1 MRVALVH
8 DYLNQYG
15 GGERV
20 LGFLC
25 EMFPR
30 AHIFT
35 LIYDERLTGGAF
47 RGRQIH
53 TSFLQKIPW
62 AKKNHRFLPI
72 LMPLA
77 VEQFDLSNFDL
88 VISNSA
94 SFAKGVITKPY
105 TKHISYCMTPTRYL
119 WDDSQRHL
127 QDFFGVKIFNRNKR
141 LNARLAEA
149 FGGARADIVSW
160 FALPLLSYLR
170 IWDQQ
175 ASKRPDDFIAISEF
189 VKQRIKKYYGR
200 ASLVVYPP
208 VDSAR
213 FKISAEIA
221 DYFLMVGR
229 LVSYKRFDLAIKV
242 FNNLGWPLKII
253 GDGPERKRLQKL
265 AVPNADIEFLG
276 LVSDY
281 KLPSYYSRA
290 RALIFPQEEDF
301 GIVVVESMAS
311 GRPVVAFRG
320 GGSLETI
327 KEGETGVFFGEQTEE
342 SLTAV
347 LREFNP
353 FDFDSQKIKAR
364 ATLFD
369 KGIFR
374 EKFSAILNI

>member
-25 EMFPR
+25 EMFPQ

-62 AKKNHRFLPI
+62 AKKNHRFLPMF
-72 LMPLA
+72 MPLA

-119 WDDSQRHL
+119 WDDSQRYLH
-127 QDFFGVKIFNRNKR
+127 DFR
-141 LNARLAEA
+141 
-149 FGGARADIVSW
+149 GAKVLRQSKWPSADIVSW
-160 FALPLLSYLR
+160 LAPFFLNYLR

-200 ASLVVYPP
+200 ISSVVYPP
-208 VDSAR
+208 VDTAR
-213 FKISAEIA
+213 FKISSEIA

-229 LVSYKRFDLAIKV
+229 LVPYKRFDLAIKV
-242 FNNLGWPLKII
+242 FNNLGWPLKIV
-253 GDGPERKRLQKL
+253 GDGPERRRLQKL
-265 AVPNADIEFLG
+265 ADPNADIEFLG

-281 KLPSYYSRA
+281 KLPSYYSGA
-290 RALIFPQEEDF
+290 RALVFPQEEDF
-301 GIVVVESMAS
+301 GIVVVEAMAS

-327 KEGETGVFFGEQTEE
+327 KEGEAGVFFDEQTEE

-353 FDFDSQKIKAR
+353 FDFDPQKIKAR

-369 KGIFR
+369 KGIFK
-374 EKFSAILNI
+374 EKFCSVLKI

>member
-25 EMFPR
+25 EMFPW

-53 TSFLQKIPW
+53 TSFIQKIPW
-62 AKKNHRFLPI
+62 AKKNHRLLPMF
-72 LMPLA
+72 MPLA
-77 VEQFDLSNFDL
+77 VEQFDLSKFDL

-94 SFAKGVITKPY
+94 SFAKGVITKPS
-105 TKHISYCMTPTRYL
+105 TRHVSYCMTPTRYL
-119 WDDSQRHL
+119 WDDSHKYLEEFQHPL
-127 QDFFGVKIFNRNKR
+127 IIKKITP
-141 LNARLAEA
+141 L
-149 FGGARADIVSW
+149 
-160 FALPLLSYLR
+160 LLSYLR
-170 IWDQQ
+170 LWDYQ
-175 ASKRPDDFIAISEF
+175 ASKRPDSFIAISEF
-189 VKQRIKKYYGR
+189 VKQRIKKYYNR
-200 ASLVVYPP
+200 PSSVVYPP
-208 VDSAR
+208 VDTGR
-213 FKISAEIA
+213 FRISSQID

-253 GDGPERKRLQKL
+253 GDGPQKKYLQKI
-265 AVPNADIEFLG
+265 AGKNIKFLG
-276 LVSDY
+276 LISDH
-281 KLPSYYSRA
+281 KLPLYYSKA
-290 RALIFPQEEDF
+290 KALMFPQEEDF
-301 GIVVVESMAS
+301 GIVVVEAMAS
-311 GRPVVAFRG
+311 GRPVVAFRA

-327 KEGETGVFFGEQTEE
+327 RDGETGIFFDQQTEE
-342 SLTAV
+342 SLTAT
-347 LREFNP
+347 LKDFNP

-374 EKFSAILNI
+374 EKFSTVLSI